1 MSSILDKKLTKAIIS
16 GATALAIDKLYYK
29 ATNLTASLSVA
40 AIVACSSYIS
50 SVISPKM
57 EISKYQNG
65 TIDAGTIQER
75 VTELGIAMGGSYA
88 ANKYMD
94 LLKKD
99 FSLKDSLIIFG
110 ISSITGEYGS
120 DYFFNTKL
128 SYLV

>member
-16 GATALAIDKLYYK
+16 GATSLAIDKLYYK
-29 ATNLTASLSVA
+29 STNLTASLSVA

-110 ISSITGEYGS
+110 ISSIVGEYGS
-120 DYFFNTKL
+120 NYQFKQPL

>member
-29 ATNLTASLSVA
+29 STNLTASLSVA

-75 VTELGIAMGGSYA
+75 VTELGIAMGGSYVT
-88 ANKYMD
+88 NKYLD

-110 ISSITGEYGS
+110 LSSITGEYGS
-120 DYFFNTKL
+120 DYIFKTPL

>member
-29 ATNLTASLSVA
+29 STNLTASLSVA

-50 SVISPKM
+50 SVISPKIK
-57 EISKYQNG
+57 ISKYQNG

-75 VTELGIAMGGSYA
+75 VTELAIAMGGSYA

-110 ISSITGEYGS
+110 ISSIAGEYGS
-120 DYFFNTKL
+120 DYFFKQPL

>member
-16 GATALAIDKLYYK
+16 GATVLAIDKLYYK

-75 VTELGIAMGGSYA
+75 VTELGIAMGGSYVT
-88 ANKYMD
+88 NKYLD

-110 ISSITGEYGS
+110 LSSITGEYGS
-120 DYFFNTKL
+120 DYIFKSPL

>member
-16 GATALAIDKLYYK
+16 GATSLAIDKLYYK
-29 ATNLTASLSVA
+29 STNLTASLSVA

-75 VTELGIAMGGSYA
+75 VTELGIAIGGSYA

-120 DYFFNTKL
+120 DYFFKQPL

>member
-29 ATNLTASLSVA
+29 STNLTASLSVA

-110 ISSITGEYGS
+110 ISSIAGEYGS
-120 DYFFNTKL
+120 DYFFKQPL

>member
-1 MSSILDKKLTKAIIS
+1 MTSILDKKATKAIIS
-16 GATALAIDKLYYK
+16 GATALAIDKIYYK
-29 ATNLTASLSVA
+29 STNLTASLSVA

-50 SVISPKM
+50 SIISPKM

-65 TIDAGTIQER
+65 SIDAGTVQER
-75 VTELGIAMGGSYA
+75 VTEMGISIGGSYA

-120 DYFFNTKL
+120 DYFFKQPL

>member
-29 ATNLTASLSVA
+29 STNLTASLSVA

-75 VTELGIAMGGSYA
+75 VTELGIAIGGSYA

-110 ISSITGEYGS
+110 ISSIAGEYGS
-120 DYFFNTKL
+120 DYIFKTPL

>member
-1 MSSILDKKLTKAIIS
+1 
-16 GATALAIDKLYYK
+16 
-29 ATNLTASLSVA
+29 
-40 AIVACSSYIS
+40 
-50 SVISPKM
+50 M

-75 VTELGIAMGGSYA
+75 VTEMGIAIGGSYA

-110 ISSITGEYGS
+110 ISSIVGEYGS
-120 DYFFNTKL
+120 NYQFKQPL

>member
-16 GATALAIDKLYYK
+16 GATSLAIDKLYYK
-29 ATNLTASLSVA
+29 STNLTASLSVA

-75 VTELGIAMGGSYA
+75 VTELGIAIGGSYA

-120 DYFFNTKL
+120 DYIFKTPL